1 MNFLNSFDD
10 RKFFFL
16 IGFVILL
23 DQISK
28 ILVKIFL
35 PYYSSVDIIGNC
47 LRFTFIENSGIA
59 FGIDTSNFHVY
70 VTILTIFAILI
81 LFYHYINIKSSKTY
95 EMLALSLI
103 IGGAIGNAI
112 DRILV
117 LIPNSGYNG
126 VVDFIDLG
134 INDLRWYV
142 FNIADTSITIGAIL
156 YILAQYKYNKKNN
169 VISRNT

>member
-1 MNFLNSFDD
+1 M
-10 RKFFFL
+10 
-16 IGFVILL
+16 ILL

-35 PYYSSVDIIGNC
+35 PYYSSVDIIGNY